1 MMSDEKSENCEIE
14 KIELPNKICQASC
27 RVCRC
32 DFIEEIHLMR
42 KNGTDYNSIIEEIKK
57 KSDGKYI
64 LTPSSLC
71 NHFKRYN
78 ELKSIASAKIIKDDL
93 IDEATKRAA
102 HSSAIIKLIDRYIK
116 LIDER
121 VESGFL
127 KVNIGD
133 MEKLFNIKYKL
144 LEGGS
149 DEDKNLIAVFQK
161 SVDKY
166 GGETSQGVLFSRPS
180 SVQRT
185 TDVENSQNGKE
196 AEVENSEF
204 SKV

>member
-1 MMSDEKSENCEIE
+1 MESEKKKENCEIE

-42 KNGTDYNSIIEEIKK
+42 KNGSDYKSIIEEVKK
-57 KSDGKYI
+57 LSDGKYI

-71 NHFKRYN
+71 NHFQKYN
-78 ELKSIASAKIIKDDL
+78 ELKSIASAKIIKHDL

-102 HSSAIIKLIDRYIK
+102 HSSAIII
-116 LIDER
+116 LIDEYLKLLKER
-121 VESGFL
+121 ISTGIL

-144 LEGGS
+144 LEGGG
-149 DEDKNLIAVFQK
+149 DEDKDLLAVFQK

-166 GGETSQGVLFSRPS
+166 GLETSQGVLFGRPS
-180 SVQRT
+180 SVVNAANEPQ
-185 TDVENSQNGKE
+185 S
-196 AEVENSEF
+196 VENSEER
-204 SKV
+204 KEAEREERN